1 MHSKLLKKIFLVFE
15 SEKRANPVTR
25 KKKEKR
31 KLFYFS
37 QQKLAEKRKACLIGL
52 FKKRSDEK
60 QVYYLERPK
69 VTVFDTFYH
78 DEEKTLERVLIHIL
92 RHGWGYICRHIQ
104 YMPHMYLT

>member
-1 MHSKLLKKIFLVFE
+1 MVFE